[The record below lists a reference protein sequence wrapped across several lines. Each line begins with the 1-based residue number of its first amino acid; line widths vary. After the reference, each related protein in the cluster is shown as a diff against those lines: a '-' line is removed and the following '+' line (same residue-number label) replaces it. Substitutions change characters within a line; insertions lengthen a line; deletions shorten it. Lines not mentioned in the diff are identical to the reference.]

1 MKFFSFRFLI
11 KLLVFFISLSL
22 LLLLVFGISYYT
34 IDRIQKKNNLMDIED
49 YSPISTLVVPQN
61 PKTRSKFPFID
72 VHSHHWNMPIMN
84 LDNLI
89 EEMDSLNMIYQIN
102 LSGSGLAVFSGK
114 QDLMD
119 LNLSKSI
126 NNVKKNYPERFG
138 VFVNLDLS
146 KIGRKDFKLNTEKHL
161 LNASKIGATGLKIYK
176 NLGLNLKDGEGNRVK
191 VDDDR
196 LQFIWE
202 KCAELNLPVLIH
214 SGEPIAFFLNID
226 KYNERWLHAKQRP
239 SSFRPSDKYPS
250 FEIVM
255 SEQYNMFKKNPKTT
269 FINAHMGWYG
279 NNLSKLDQ
287 QLIDLPNVYVEFG
300 AVINELGRQPV
311 SARKFFIKHQDRILF
326 GKDNYNKEEYHL
338 YFQVLETS
346 DEYIEYF
353 RKRHGLWRLYGLN
366 LPDSVLKKV
375 YHQNALKIFPSINS
389 NLFK

>member
-11 KLLVFFISLSL
+11 KLFVFFISLSL

-34 IDRIQKKNNLMDIED
+34 IDRIQKKNNLMDIEE
-49 YSPISTLVVPQN
+49 YSPISTLVVTEN

-89 EEMDSLNMIYQIN
+89 EEMDSLNMKYQIN

-146 KIGRKDFKLNTEKHL
+146 KIGRKDFKLNTEKYL

-214 SGEPIAFFLNID
+214 SGEPIAFFQNID

-255 SEQYNMFKKNPKTT
+255 REQYNMFKKNPKTT

-326 GKDNYNKEEYHL
+326 GKDNYNKEEYYL

>member
-11 KLLVFFISLSL
+11 KLFIFFISLSL

-34 IDRIQKKNNLMDIED
+34 IDRIQKKNNMMDIEE

-84 LDNLI
+84 LDNLV
-89 EEMDSLNMIYQIN
+89 EEMDSLNMKYQIN

-126 NNVKKNYPERFG
+126 NNVKKNHPERFG

-146 KIGRKDFKLNTEKHL
+146 KIGRKDFKLNTEKYL
-161 LNASKIGATGLKIYK
+161 LNASNIGATGLKIYK
-176 NLGLNLKDGEGNRVK
+176 NLGLNLKDGKGKRVK

-214 SGEPIAFFLNID
+214 SGEPIAFFQNID
-226 KYNERWLHAKQRP
+226 KNNERWLHAKQRP
-239 SSFRPSDKYPS
+239 SSFRPSDKYPP

-255 SEQYNMFKKNPKTT
+255 NEQYNMFKNNPKTI

-287 QLIDLPNVYVEFG
+287 QLTNLPNVYVEFG

-326 GKDNYNKEEYHL
+326 GKDNYNKEEYYL

-353 RKRHGLWRLYGLN
+353 RKRHGLWKLYGLN

>member
-11 KLLVFFISLSL
+11 KLFVFFISLSL

-34 IDRIQKKNNLMDIED
+34 IDRIQKKNKLMDIEE
-49 YSPISTLVVPQN
+49 YSPISTLVVTEN

-89 EEMDSLNMIYQIN
+89 EEMDSLNMKYQIN

-146 KIGRKDFKLNTEKHL
+146 KIGRKDFKLNTEKYL
-161 LNASKIGATGLKIYK
+161 LNASNIGATGLKIYK

-214 SGEPIAFFLNID
+214 SGEPIAFFQNID

-239 SSFRPSDKYPS
+239 SSFRPSEKYPS

-255 SEQYNMFKKNPKTT
+255 REQYNMFKKNPKTT

-311 SARKFFIKHQDRILF
+311 SAKKFFIKHQDRILF
-326 GKDNYNKEEYHL
+326 GKDNYNKEEYYL

>member
-34 IDRIQKKNNLMDIED
+34 IDRIQKKNNLMDIEE

-89 EEMDSLNMIYQIN
+89 EEMDSLNMKYQIN

-126 NNVKKNYPERFG
+126 NNVKKKYPERFG

-146 KIGRKDFKLNTEKHL
+146 KIGRKDFKLNTEKYL

-214 SGEPIAFFLNID
+214 SGEPIAFFQNID

-326 GKDNYNKEEYHL
+326 GKDNYNKEEYYL

>member
-11 KLLVFFISLSL
+11 KLFVFFISLSS

-34 IDRIQKKNNLMDIED
+34 IDRIQKKNNLMDIEE
-49 YSPISTLVVPQN
+49 YSPVSTLVVPQN

-89 EEMDSLNMIYQIN
+89 EEMDSLNMKYQIN

-146 KIGRKDFKLNTEKHL
+146 KIGRKDFKLNTEKYL
-161 LNASKIGATGLKIYK
+161 LNASKIGAMGLKIYK

-214 SGEPIAFFLNID
+214 SGEPIAFFQNID

-255 SEQYNMFKKNPKTT
+255 REQHNMFKKNPKTT

-326 GKDNYNKEEYHL
+326 GKDNYNKEEYYL

>member
-89 EEMDSLNMIYQIN
+89 EEMDSLNMKYQIN

-214 SGEPIAFFLNID
+214 SGEPIAFFQNID

-326 GKDNYNKEEYHL
+326 GKDNYNKEEYYL

>member
-34 IDRIQKKNNLMDIED
+34 IDRIQKKNNLMDIEE

-89 EEMDSLNMIYQIN
+89 EEMDSLNMKYQIN

-146 KIGRKDFKLNTEKHL
+146 KIGRKDFKLNTEKYL

-326 GKDNYNKEEYHL
+326 GKDNYNKEEYYL

>member
-1 MKFFSFRFLI
+1 MKFFSYRFLI
-11 KLLVFFISLSL
+11 KLLVFFITLSL
-22 LLLLVFGISYYT
+22 LLLLVFGISYFT

-89 EEMDSLNMIYQIN
+89 EEMDSLNMKYQIN

-146 KIGRKDFKLNTEKHL
+146 KIGRKDFKLNTEKYL

-214 SGEPIAFFLNID
+214 SGEPVAFFLNID

-326 GKDNYNKEEYHL
+326 GKDNYNKEEYYL

>member
-11 KLLVFFISLSL
+11 KLFVFFISLSL

-34 IDRIQKKNNLMDIED
+34 IDRIQKKNNLMDIEE

-89 EEMDSLNMIYQIN
+89 EEMDSLNMKYQIN

-146 KIGRKDFKLNTEKHL
+146 KIGRKDFKLNTEKYL

-214 SGEPIAFFLNID
+214 SGEPIAFFQNID

-326 GKDNYNKEEYHL
+326 GKDNYNKEEYYL

>member
-34 IDRIQKKNNLMDIED
+34 IDRIQKKNNLMDIEE

-89 EEMDSLNMIYQIN
+89 EEMDSLNMKYQIN

-146 KIGRKDFKLNTEKHL
+146 KIGRKDFKLNTEKYL

-214 SGEPIAFFLNID
+214 SGEPIAFFQNID

-250 FEIVM
+250 FETVM

-326 GKDNYNKEEYHL
+326 GKDNYNKEEYYL

>member
-84 LDNLI
+84 LDNLV
-89 EEMDSLNMIYQIN
+89 EEMDSLNMKYQIN

-146 KIGRKDFKLNTEKHL
+146 KIGRKDFKLNTEKYL

-214 SGEPIAFFLNID
+214 SGEPIAFFQNID

-255 SEQYNMFKKNPKTT
+255 SEQHNMFKKNPKTT

-326 GKDNYNKEEYHL
+326 GKDNYNKEEYYL

>member
-1 MKFFSFRFLI
+1 MKFFSFKFLI
-11 KLLVFFISLSL
+11 KLFVFFISLSL

-34 IDRIQKKNNLMDIED
+34 IDRIQKKNNLMDIEE

-89 EEMDSLNMIYQIN
+89 EEMDSLNMKYQIN

-146 KIGRKDFKLNTEKHL
+146 KIGRKDFKLNTEKYL

-214 SGEPIAFFLNID
+214 SGEPIAFFQNID

-326 GKDNYNKEEYHL
+326 GKDNYNKEEYYL

>member
-89 EEMDSLNMIYQIN
+89 EEMDSLNMKYQIN

-146 KIGRKDFKLNTEKHL
+146 KIGRKDFKRNTEKYL

-214 SGEPIAFFLNID
+214 SGEPIAFFQNID

-326 GKDNYNKEEYHL
+326 GKDNYNKEEYYL

>member
-1 MKFFSFRFLI
+1 MKLFSFRFLI
-11 KLLVFFISLSL
+11 KLFVFFISLSL

-34 IDRIQKKNNLMDIED
+34 IDRIQKKNNLMDIEE

-89 EEMDSLNMIYQIN
+89 EEMDSLNMKYQIN

-146 KIGRKDFKLNTEKHL
+146 KIGRKDFKLNTEKYL

-214 SGEPIAFFLNID
+214 SGEPIAFFQNID

-255 SEQYNMFKKNPKTT
+255 SEQHNMFKKNPKTT

-326 GKDNYNKEEYHL
+326 GKDNYNKEEYYL

>member
-34 IDRIQKKNNLMDIED
+34 IDRIQKKNNLMDIDE

-89 EEMDSLNMIYQIN
+89 EEMDSLNMKYQIN

-146 KIGRKDFKLNTEKHL
+146 KIGRKDFKLNTEKYL

-214 SGEPIAFFLNID
+214 SGEPIAFFQNID

-326 GKDNYNKEEYHL
+326 GKDNYNKEEYYL

>member
-1 MKFFSFRFLI
+1 MKLFSFRSLI
-11 KLLVFFISLSL
+11 KIFIFFISISL
-22 LLLLVFGISYYT
+22 LLLLVFGIAYYT
-34 IDRIQKKNNLMDIED
+34 IDKIQKKNNLMDIEE
-49 YSPISTLVVPQN
+49 YSPISTLVVPSN

-72 VHSHHWNMPIMN
+72 VHSHHWDMPIMN
-84 LDNLI
+84 LENLI
-89 EEMDSLNMIYQIN
+89 QEMDSLNMVYQIN
-102 LSGSGLAVFSGK
+102 LSGSGFAVFAGK

-126 NNVKKNYPERFG
+126 QNVKENFPDRFG

-146 KIGRKDFKLNTEKHL
+146 KIGRKNFKSNTEKYL
-161 LNASKIGATGLKIYK
+161 ENASKIGATGLKIYK

-191 VDDDR
+191 VDDNR

-202 KCAELNLPVLIH
+202 KCAELNFPILIH
-214 SGEPIAFFLNID
+214 SGEPIAFFDKID

-239 SSFRPSDKYPS
+239 NSFRPSDKYPD
-250 FEIVM
+250 FDLVM
-255 SEQYNMFKKNPKTT
+255 MEQYNMFKKNPETI

-279 NNLSKLDQ
+279 NNLSKLDE
-287 QLIDLPNVYVEFG
+287 QLTSLPNVYTEFG

-326 GKDNYNKEEYHL
+326 GKDNYNKEEYYL
-338 YFQVLETS
+338 YFQVLETN

-353 RKRHGLWRLYGLN
+353 RKRHGLWKLYGLN

>member
-34 IDRIQKKNNLMDIED
+34 IDRIQKKNNLMDIEE
-49 YSPISTLVVPQN
+49 YSPTSTLVVPQN

-72 VHSHHWNMPIMN
+72 VHSHHWYMPIMN

-89 EEMDSLNMIYQIN
+89 EEMDSLNMKYQIN

-146 KIGRKDFKLNTEKHL
+146 KIGRKDFKLNTEKYL

-214 SGEPIAFFLNID
+214 SGEPIAFFQNID

-326 GKDNYNKEEYHL
+326 GKDNYNKEEYYL

>member
-34 IDRIQKKNNLMDIED
+34 IDRIQKKNNLMDIEE

-61 PKTRSKFPFID
+61 RKTRSKFPFID

-89 EEMDSLNMIYQIN
+89 DEMDSLNMKYQIN

-146 KIGRKDFKLNTEKHL
+146 KIGRKDFKLNTEKYL

-214 SGEPIAFFLNID
+214 SGEPIAFFQNID

-250 FEIVM
+250 FEVVM

-287 QLIDLPNVYVEFG
+287 QLIDLPNVYAEFG

-326 GKDNYNKEEYHL
+326 GKDNYNKEEYYL

-375 YHQNALKIFPSINS
+375 YHQNAL
-389 NLFK
+389 

>member
-22 LLLLVFGISYYT
+22 LLLLVFGISYFT
-34 IDRIQKKNNLMDIED
+34 IDRIQKKNNLMDIEE

-89 EEMDSLNMIYQIN
+89 EEMDSLNMKYQIN

-146 KIGRKDFKLNTEKHL
+146 KIGRKDFKLNTEKYL

-214 SGEPIAFFLNID
+214 SGEPIAFFQNID

-326 GKDNYNKEEYHL
+326 GKDNYNKEEYYL

>member
-34 IDRIQKKNNLMDIED
+34 IDRIQKKNNLMDIEE

-84 LDNLI
+84 LDNLV
-89 EEMDSLNMIYQIN
+89 EEMDSLNMKYQIN

-146 KIGRKDFKLNTEKHL
+146 KIGRKDFKLNTEKYL
-161 LNASKIGATGLKIYK
+161 LNASKIGASGLKIYK

-250 FEIVM
+250 FETVM

-326 GKDNYNKEEYHL
+326 GKDNYNKEEYYL

>member
-11 KLLVFFISLSL
+11 KLFVFFISLSL

-34 IDRIQKKNNLMDIED
+34 IDRIQKKNNLMDIEE

-89 EEMDSLNMIYQIN
+89 EEMDSLNMKYQIN

-146 KIGRKDFKLNTEKHL
+146 KIGRKDFKLNTEKYL

-214 SGEPIAFFLNID
+214 SGEPIAFFQNID

-255 SEQYNMFKKNPKTT
+255 SEQHNMFKKNPKTT

-326 GKDNYNKEEYHL
+326 GKDNYNKEEYYL

>member
-34 IDRIQKKNNLMDIED
+34 IDRIQKKNNLMDIEE

-89 EEMDSLNMIYQIN
+89 EEMDSLNMKYQIN
-102 LSGSGLAVFSGK
+102 LSGSGFAVFSGN

-146 KIGRKDFKLNTEKHL
+146 KIGRKDFKLNTEKYL

-214 SGEPIAFFLNID
+214 SGEPIAFFQNID

-326 GKDNYNKEEYHL
+326 GKDNYNKEEYYL

>member
-1 MKFFSFRFLI
+1 MKFFSYRFLI
-11 KLLVFFISLSL
+11 KLLVFFITLSL

-146 KIGRKDFKLNTEKHL
+146 KIGRKDFKLNTEKYL

-214 SGEPIAFFLNID
+214 SGEPIAFFQNID

-326 GKDNYNKEEYHL
+326 GKDNYNKEEYYL

>member
-34 IDRIQKKNNLMDIED
+34 IDRIQKKNNLMDIEE

-89 EEMDSLNMIYQIN
+89 EEMDSLNMKYQIN

-126 NNVKKNYPERFG
+126 NNIKKNYPERFG

-146 KIGRKDFKLNTEKHL
+146 KIGRKDFKLNTEKYL

-214 SGEPIAFFLNID
+214 SGEPIAFFQNID

-326 GKDNYNKEEYHL
+326 GKDNYNKEEYYL

>member
-11 KLLVFFISLSL
+11 KLFVFFISLSL

-34 IDRIQKKNNLMDIED
+34 IDRIQKKNNLMDIDE

-146 KIGRKDFKLNTEKHL
+146 RIGRKDFKLNTEKYL

>member
-22 LLLLVFGISYYT
+22 LLLLVFGISYFT

-89 EEMDSLNMIYQIN
+89 EEMDSLNMKYQIN

-146 KIGRKDFKLNTEKHL
+146 KIGRKDFKLNTEKYL

-326 GKDNYNKEEYHL
+326 GKDNYNKEEYYL